1 MKTEFPESLR
11 IEPVGFD
18 RSQFPRDRV
27 RGGNPRLPRGSC
39 DRMYSTASGGS
50 PATSRIVVSTTPSR
64 SLAPSRRPI

>member
-27 RGGNPRLPRGSC
+27 RRVHLACHAGY

-50 PATSRIVVSTTPSR
+50 PATSRMVVSTTPSR
-64 SLAPSRRPI
+64 SPAPSRRPI